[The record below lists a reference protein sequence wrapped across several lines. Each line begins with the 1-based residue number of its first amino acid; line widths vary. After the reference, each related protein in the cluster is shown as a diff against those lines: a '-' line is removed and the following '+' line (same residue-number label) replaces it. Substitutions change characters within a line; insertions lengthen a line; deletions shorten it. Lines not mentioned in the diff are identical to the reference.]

1 MRAKLEEMDRYYLE
15 YVAKLTPADLE
26 RIIRYKSLA
35 GEEFSNPLWQI
46 LHQLSNHA
54 TYHRGQVVT
63 LLRQLGAKAVS
74 TDLIGFYREQ
84 AARRKR
90 LKSPEN
96 INKLETIHTVE
107 WMKQVA
113 RQARAEERPA
123 GFVPTMGALH
133 EGHMSLVRAAMA
145 ECQPVIASI
154 FVNPTQFGPNE
165 DLQKY
170 PRTLEADRKRLEEA
184 GVDYLFAPEAAEMYP
199 QGFRTWVNVEGL
211 SDRLEGRVRPGHFRG
226 VTTVV
231 LKLLS
236 IVQPQK
242 AFFGRKDAQQARLI
256 QQMARDLH
264 LDSEII
270 VCPIVREPDGL
281 AMSSR
286 NAYLNPDERRAATVL
301 YRALDGARRS
311 IERGERDAL
320 RLVAAM
326 REVMRA
332 EPLAQP
338 DYVELVDA
346 ETLEPVTRL
355 RGTCLALLAARIGTV
370 RLIDNLLIEE
380 RDGAFLATL

>member
-1 MRAKLEEMDRYYLE
+1 
-15 YVAKLTPADLE
+15 
-26 RIIRYKSLA
+26 
-35 GEEFSNPLWQI
+35 
-46 LHQLSNHA
+46 
-54 TYHRGQVVT
+54 
-63 LLRQLGAKAVS
+63 
-74 TDLIGFYREQ
+74 
-84 AARRKR
+84 
-90 LKSPEN
+90 
-96 INKLETIHTVE
+96 LETIHTMD

-113 RQARAEERPA
+113 RQARTEARPV

-154 FVNPTQFGPNE
+154 FVNPAQFGPGE

-170 PRTLEADRKRLEEA
+170 PRTFESDRKRLEEA
-184 GVDYLFAPEAAEMYP
+184 GVGYLFAPEAGEMYP
-199 QGFRTWVNVEGL
+199 QGFRTWVDVEGL

-226 VTTVV
+226 VTTIV
-231 LKLLS
+231 LKLLE

-286 NAYLNPDERRAATVL
+286 NAYLIPDERRAATVL
-301 YRALDGARRS
+301 YRALDGTRLA

-320 RLVAAM
+320 RLTAAI
-326 REVMRA
+326 REIIGR
-332 EPLAQP
+332 EPLAQI

-346 ETLEPVTRL
+346 DTLEPVTRL
-355 RGTCLALLAARIGTV
+355 RRTCLALLAARFGAT

-380 RDGAFLATL
+380 RDSAFLATL

>member
-1 MRAKLEEMDRYYLE
+1 
-15 YVAKLTPADLE
+15 
-26 RIIRYKSLA
+26 
-35 GEEFSNPLWQI
+35 
-46 LHQLSNHA
+46 
-54 TYHRGQVVT
+54 
-63 LLRQLGAKAVS
+63 
-74 TDLIGFYREQ
+74 
-84 AARRKR
+84 
-90 LKSPEN
+90 
-96 INKLETIHTVE
+96 
-107 WMKQVA
+107 MKQVA
-113 RQARAEERPA
+113 HQARAEARPV

-145 ECQPVIASI
+145 ECHPVIASI
-154 FVNPTQFGPNE
+154 FVNPAQFGPGE

-170 PRTLEADRKRLEEA
+170 PRTFESDRKRLEEA
-184 GVDYLFAPEAAEMYP
+184 GIGYLFAPEAGEMYP

-226 VTTVV
+226 VTTIV
-231 LKLLS
+231 LKLLE

-286 NAYLNPDERRAATVL
+286 NAYLIPDERRAATVL
-301 YRALDGARRS
+301 YRALDGTRLA

-320 RLVAAM
+320 RLTAAI
-326 REVMRA
+326 REIIGR
-332 EPLAQP
+332 EPLAQI

-346 ETLEPVTRL
+346 DTLEPVTRL
-355 RGTCLALLAARIGTV
+355 RRTCLALLAARFGAT

-380 RDGAFLATL
+380 RDSAFLATL